1 MSSEHHETATFT
13 EETPGQDTESH
24 TPGAKQLKGTN
35 ATVRHYYIDEA
46 GDSTL
51 FSAKGKVLIGTEGCS
66 RFFILGLLDV
76 PNPIKLKRSLDDL
89 RGRLMNDPYFR
100 DVSSMQEKARKTALA
115 FHAKDDV
122 PEVRREVYRLL
133 RNMEG
138 LRFSAVVTDKQR
150 VLEYVRH
157 RNESNSD
164 YRYHPNELYDYLI
177 ARLFKERLHQS
188 NRYHIIFSKLGKS
201 NRTAALRQGLEK
213 TRNSSVKQQNMMR
226 AVSLKVSVATPK
238 QHAGLQAVDYF
249 VWALQRLYERGEDRY
264 VKYLWKAF
272 RLVQDIDDR
281 RAAGYGVY
289 YTQKKP
295 LDAAALEWRVENKEL
310 GI

>member
-1 MSSEHHETATFT
+1 ML
-13 EETPGQDTESH
+13 EETH
-24 TPGAKQLKGTN
+24 TTM
-35 ATVRHYYIDEA
+35 RHYFTDEA

-76 PNPIKLKRSLDDL
+76 PCPMDLQRIFGDL
-89 RGRLMNDPYFR
+89 REQLLNDAYFR
-100 DVSSMQEKARKTALA
+100 DIPSMQEKARKTANA

-138 LRFSAVVTDKQR
+138 LRFSAIVTDKRR

-157 RNESNSD
+157 QNETNPH
-164 YRYHPNELYDYLI
+164 YHYHPNELYDYLI
-177 ARLFKERLHQS
+177 PRLFKERLNQS
-188 NRYHIIFSKLGKS
+188 SRYHIIFSKLGKS
-201 NRTAALRQGLEK
+201 NRTVALRQGLELARDS
-213 TRNSSVKQQNMMR
+213 TVKQKNF
-226 AVSLKVSVATPK
+226 ASNVSLKVSVGTPK

-249 VWALQRLYERGEDRY
+249 VWALQRLYELGEDRY
-264 VKYLWKAF
+264 VKYLWRAF

-281 RAAGYGVY
+281 RAGGYGMY

-295 LDAAALEWRVENKEL
+295 LDATTLEWRKE
-310 GI
+310 IKC